1 MLQVENV
8 FNLEVIGEGTD
19 TQLSLS
25 WRTLDEKKKET
36 DFCENCGT
44 IELNKKIRNLISN
57 LVTTKTFKIKNQST
71 SFANV
76 NIDII
81 DRHFHHLF
89 IYNGHSY
96 AVSRVPFSWSRII
109 EMSKI
114 TKGYPIKISSNE
126 ENSEIRKH
134 FASLTSYRSLLIGLT
149 DVLRFLGG
157 PLILKLTPNTPS
169 PIFFP
174 TKTGFEKKPLPEAF
188 V

>member
-1 MLQVENV
+1 M
-8 FNLEVIGEGTD
+8 
-19 TQLSLS
+19 
-25 WRTLDEKKKET
+25 
-36 DFCENCGT
+36 
-44 IELNKKIRNLISN
+44 
-57 LVTTKTFKIKNQST
+57 TTKTFKIKNQST

-109 EMSKI
+109 EISKI

-149 DVLRFLGG
+149 DVEEEGDWKWFDSSRREFTRWADGEPSDSNANEDFAG
-157 PLILKLTPNTPS
+157 IVLKSHDGRYAGQWNDHPPSNTYENVKRV
-169 PIFFP
+169 IFEWD
-174 TKTGFEKKPLPEAF
+174 FELK
-188 V
+188 